1 MNYEIF
7 KDEVLKKIEELT
19 KEDNLVVIQKPVFKN
34 NGLKLDGLVI
44 KELDSEIAPIIY
56 INEWYEEFLKGKT
69 IEEIADGILL
79 LSGRAI
85 AEDTVPTVPEFN
97 WKSIKDKLY
106 VSVINAD
113 ANEELLKET
122 PHRRIDDLAVIAKIR
137 VEQPLIENASIRVTN
152 TILPLLTKTKDE
164 VLNQA
169 ISNTEKLDFKCRT
182 MREMICGMLDE
193 EPELADEIFSME
205 GESPMFVVT
214 LPNGID
220 GASVLACKDALTRMV
235 DKVGEDVYIL
245 PSSIQEVILIS
256 KSVGV
261 ELEDLQEMVR
271 EVNRNEVAAGEVLS
285 DNVYQF
291 DRKTKKLSIAKPDD
305 NVEKKNIF
313 KNIHMSM

>member
-7 KDEVLKKIEELT
+7 KDEVLKRIEELT
-19 KEDNLVVIQKPVFKN
+19 KENNLEIIQKPMLKN
-34 NGLKLDGLVI
+34 NGLKLDGLII
-44 KELDSEIAPIIY
+44 KEADSAIAPIIY
-56 INEWYEEFLKGKT
+56 MNEWYEEYLKGKT
-69 IEEIADGILL
+69 IEEIADGIIL
-79 LSGRAI
+79 LSGSAT
-85 AEDTVPTVPEFN
+85 AEDAVPTVPEIN
-97 WKSIKDKLY
+97 WESVKDKLY

-122 PHRRIDDLAVIAKIR
+122 LHRRMDDLAVIARIR
-137 VEQPLIENASIRVTN
+137 VEQPELENASIRVTN
-152 TILPLLTKTKDE
+152 TVLQMLTKTKDE

-169 ISNTEKLDFKCRT
+169 VSNTEKLDFKCRT
-182 MREMICGMLDE
+182 MKEMICGMLDE

-220 GASVLACKDALTRMV
+220 GASVLACKESLARMV

-305 NVEKKNIF
+305 DVEKKNVY
-313 KNIHMSM
+313 KKVQVSM